1 MALETTVE
9 RVEAR
14 VPVTIVDLDGELD
27 GTNYREVIDTVA
39 GVYAEGG
46 RHLLLDLTDL
56 EFISSAGLVAL
67 HASLRLMQGEPP
79 PDPEFGYAA
88 LRAIN
93 EEVDRGETQTN
104 VQLCGTQEG
113 VQKVLDRTGL
123 AGLFPSHPD
132 RAAAIAAF

>member
-9 RVEAR
+9 RVEGR

-27 GTNYREVIDTVA
+27 GTNYREVIDMVA
-39 GVYAEGG
+39 GVYADGG

-123 AGLFPSHPD
+123 AALFPSHPD

>member
-1 MALETTVE
+1 MAMETTVE
-9 RVEAR
+9 RVEGR

-27 GTNYREVIDTVA
+27 GTNYREVIDMVA
-39 GVYAEGG
+39 GVYADGG

-123 AGLFPSHPD
+123 AALFPSHPD